1 MLARKIL
8 LVFAL
13 TTFLV
18 AGQAII
24 IGFPGHAQPQKRSGM
39 VMTETLQV
47 MGKGTDY
54 ILVGEEPLYVTPEIT
69 KITTRSGTA
78 ISLKRLR
85 TPCLAEV
92 TYARWMKGVEKL
104 PVVLYLKVKSAKWG
118 ATSTESTE

>member
-1 MLARKIL
+1 
-8 LVFAL
+8 
-13 TTFLV
+13 
-18 AGQAII
+18 
-24 IGFPGHAQPQKRSGM
+24 M

-54 ILVGEEPLYVTPEIT
+54 ILIGEEPLYVAPEIT

-92 TYARWMKGVEKL
+92 TYTRWMKGVDKL
-104 PVVLYLKVKSAKWG
+104 PVVLYLKVKSTKWG
-118 ATSTESTE
+118 AMSTESTE